1 MTRRRSTR
9 RLFATLAL
17 LVVTTPLVG
26 ACTIHHSTNGPS
38 PEPTQGPFASAG
50 TQTVPAL
57 P

>member
-38 PEPTQGPFASAG
+38 PEPTQGPVASAG